1 MPPKAAAKAAA
12 KKAEPEPPKEEPKAA
27 PPPKREAPKLD
38 EGVLEDFK
46 DWYTLFDEVGDGKIY
61 GRQIGDV
68 LRSFG
73 ENPTVS
79 LCEQFIKEIGDDK
92 RIDFDTFLPYLGEA
106 MKFRDPFDNYEA
118 FQECLKCYDKD
129 GIGVIDSAAFRH
141 GLSYLGEKLKDEE
154 IEELMGGLED
164 GDGRINIEEFCTFLL
179 KEGKDT
185 AEEPKEEKK

>member
-79 LCEQFIKEIGDDK
+79 LCEQFIKEIG
-92 RIDFDTFLPYLGEA
+92 
-106 MKFRDPFDNYEA
+106 
-118 FQECLKCYDKD
+118 
-129 GIGVIDSAAFRH
+129 
-141 GLSYLGEKLKDEE
+141 GEKLKDEE